1 MAKLTP
7 ELSKLVL
14 DELTDGTIRILRGI
28 YYDRENETDQGA
40 SALVALERLEALRES
55 LALRLGRD

>member
-7 ELSKLVL
+7 ELSEAVI
-14 DELTDGTIRILRGI
+14 DELADGSLRILRGI
-28 YYDRENETDQGA
+28 YYDKENGVDKSA
-40 SALVALERLEALRES
+40 SALVGLERLEALRES